1 MFLPSKKSPLDED
14 TEDWLLTCWKW
25 LLDNV
30 STAEQVRQSP
40 TILPIGD
47 FFQETDKEGH
57 DRALH
62 VFDAVAALSGVADW
76 PFDLVAQEEEFNP
89 VLAPLAVVQNV
100 KPDPLGTFSIQTEGR
115 LTVSYNRKL
124 LTEPIG
130 LIATF
135 IHEIAHAI
143 LMGIEEE
150 IPGGPELEEC
160 VTDVTTVLLGFG
172 VFGAKTSRSGY
183 LTEAEWA
190 FCLALFLSKKG
201 ESEDK
206 ITNWLKPNPMALL
219 KQSMRYLRQNP
230 GRLT

>member
-1 MFLPSKKSPLDED
+1 
-14 TEDWLLTCWKW
+14 
-25 LLDNV
+25 
-30 STAEQVRQSP
+30 
-40 TILPIGD
+40 
-47 FFQETDKEGH
+47 
-57 DRALH
+57 
-62 VFDAVAALSGVADW
+62 
-76 PFDLVAQEEEFNP
+76 
-89 VLAPLAVVQNV
+89 
-100 KPDPLGTFSIQTEGR
+100 
-115 LTVSYNRKL
+115 
-124 LTEPIG
+124 
-130 LIATF
+130 
-135 IHEIAHAI
+135 
-143 LMGIEEE
+143 MGIEEE

-172 VFGAKTSRSGY
+172 VFGANTAFEFQQYSGIDSQGWSTSRSGY